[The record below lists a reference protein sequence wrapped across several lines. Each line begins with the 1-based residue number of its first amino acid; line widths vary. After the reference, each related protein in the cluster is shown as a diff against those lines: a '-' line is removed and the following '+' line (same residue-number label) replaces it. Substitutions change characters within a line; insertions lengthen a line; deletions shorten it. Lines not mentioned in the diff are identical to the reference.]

1 MIKVMMLCFFILL
14 SSLAKSQNLTGT
26 WEGST
31 SNGAEYW
38 RIGIVQFGDS
48 CFGYSYDAGPGYCY
62 QNFTATYNKKENKF
76 KGEGNSF
83 ISKTFDHVLIAT
95 TLRYEKEGKTEYLL
109 GTVRSKS
116 IVSKIFSL
124 GIGVGGRLKK
134 ISNDVDSTA
143 FIKSVVRRLSEV
155 KNTDSVIT
163 EVIKKDTALIA
174 ANTVKV
180 NDSVLSKIV
189 FEDSVTRIKES
200 RPTVITKTI
209 TTTADSVKI
218 ILYDDGE
225 IDGDIITIFD
235 NGKIVVNKL
244 LLTKE
249 PYQIN
254 LLLPL
259 NNSKHTIELMAEN
272 EGSIPPNTAYMLVL
286 AGEER
291 VEVKTSSNKLS
302 NAAIVIQKSN

>member
-1 MIKVMMLCFFILL
+1 MIKVIALYFFLLL

-48 CFGYSYDAGPGYCY
+48 CYGYSYDAGPGYCY
-62 QNFTATYNKKENKF
+62 QNFTATYNKKENRF

-95 TLRYEKEGKTEYLL
+95 TLRYEKEGKAEYLL

-134 ISNDVDSTA
+134 ISNDVDSTS
-143 FIKSVVRRLSEV
+143 FIKSVVRRLSDV
-155 KNTDSVIT
+155 KNTDSAVT
-163 EVIKKDTALIA
+163 EVLKKDTAIITA
-174 ANTVKV
+174 GSQI
-180 NDSVLSKIV
+180 NDSILSKKI

-200 RPTVITKTI
+200 RPTLVTKTI
-209 TTTADSVKI
+209 TTSADSVKI

-225 IDGDIITIFD
+225 IDGDIVTIFD

-244 LLTKE
+244 MLTKK

-254 LLLPL
+254 LQLPFSY
-259 NNSKHTIELMAEN
+259 SKHTIELMAEN

-291 VEVKTSSNKLS
+291 VEVKASSNKLS